1 MKDEDY
7 FTEIQT
13 LKNLKPASLNL
24 YKYALKEYTALNNL
38 SLHELLIEAENEE
51 ENRIRMRNRQIKK
64 RLIQFQNH
72 LKTNNYQPNSIR
84 SYMSNIKSFYR
95 LYEIELPGISNVTV
109 PQNETIKDIPSIK
122 HVRVAAN
129 TDRVKQK
136 AIILLMA
143 SSGMGSIELKQLTI
157 KSFIDAT
164 SDYHNETSIGS
175 VLKALKTYDDII
187 PTWLLR
193 REKTNYLYY
202 TFSSPES
209 TAALIEYLETI
220 PDLTNK
226 TLLFPYS
233 ENGLVKF
240 FARINDRHDF
250 GRKETRRFFHAHSL
264 RMFFA
269 TTLTKAKLDNL
280 IIEWMLGHSIPS
292 TKAAYYKSDPGF
304 LKEEYLKVVN
314 HLSIK
319 EVIIKDRTSEEVKQ
333 IVRENEAKDKRLNE
347 LEKQGKM
354 RDTLQKQMQEEI
366 NQLKRK

>member
-1 MKDEDY
+1 
-7 FTEIQT
+7 
-13 LKNLKPASLNL
+13 
-24 YKYALKEYTALNNL
+24 
-38 SLHELLIEAENEE
+38 
-51 ENRIRMRNRQIKK
+51 
-64 RLIQFQNH
+64 
-72 LKTNNYQPNSIR
+72 
-84 SYMSNIKSFYR
+84 MSNIKSFYR
-95 LYEIELPGISNVTV
+95 LYEIELPEISNVTV

-122 HVRVAAN
+122 HVRIAAN
-129 TDRVKQK
+129 TERVKQK

-157 KSFIDAT
+157 KSFIEAT
-164 SDYHNETSIGS
+164 TDYHDENEIGS

-202 TFSSPES
+202 TFSSLES
-209 TAALIEYLETI
+209 TAALIEYLETL
-220 PDLTNK
+220 PDLTND

-269 TTLTKAKLDNL
+269 TTLTKARLDNL
-280 IIEWMLGHSIPS
+280 IIEWLLGHSIPPTRAS
-292 TKAAYYKSDPGF
+292 YFKSDPAF

-319 EVIIKDRTSEEVKQ
+319 EVIVKDRTSEEVKQ
-333 IVRENEAKDKRLNE
+333 IVLENKE
-347 LEKQGKM
+347 LRDGLDTEKQKREM
-354 RDTLQKQMQEEI
+354 MQKQIELIQKKLE
-366 NQLKRK
+366 